1 MVARADLAKE
11 PYKQIVKSQ
20 SAEKLVNQRDS
31 KKEVKILKL
40 MSDSSLIDIDVI
52 KLFLK
57 STKNTRLE
65 KVAKGN
71 RKNESYLPYIFPT
84 RPLTPAEISELA
96 PECVGLPSTSDKKPD
111 ERPSTI
117 WAKYTQALRG
127 VWIKPT
133 LLASEQDSDEA
144 TKKLGLRNSFILAQT
159 GNIKLSLR

>member
-1 MVARADLAKE
+1 
-11 PYKQIVKSQ
+11 
-20 SAEKLVNQRDS
+20 
-31 KKEVKILKL
+31 

-96 PECVGLPSTSDKKPD
+96 PNVLDYPPHPTKNQMRD
-111 ERPSTI
+111 RPPFG
-117 WAKYTQALRG
+117 Q
-127 VWIKPT
+127 
-133 LLASEQDSDEA
+133 
-144 TKKLGLRNSFILAQT
+144 NILKHYAEY
-159 GNIKLSLR
+159 GSNRRC

>member
-1 MVARADLAKE
+1 DFYLKAPLVARADLAKE

-71 RKNESYLPYIFPT
+71 RKN
-84 RPLTPAEISELA
+84 
-96 PECVGLPSTSDKKPD
+96 
-111 ERPSTI
+111 
-117 WAKYTQALRG
+117 
-127 VWIKPT
+127 
-133 LLASEQDSDEA
+133 
-144 TKKLGLRNSFILAQT
+144 
-159 GNIKLSLR
+159 

>member
-1 MVARADLAKE
+1 
-11 PYKQIVKSQ
+11 
-20 SAEKLVNQRDS
+20 
-31 KKEVKILKL
+31 

-96 PECVGLPSTSDKKPD
+96 PNVLDYPPHPTKPD

-144 TKKLGLRNSFILAQT
+144 TKSSA
-159 GNIKLSLR
+159 